1 VRSGAHSNVQDGAP
15 LPARRCRG
23 RQGARRADDR
33 QRLGSEQLVARRGP
47 KDPGCARPP
56 PVAPRALGGDEP
68 PSPSRLAE
76 ETESM
81 AAPGR
86 DPDAPADTVTTRG
99 LLDPGDLLSHF
110 DGETIDGRDVPYQQL
125 RQHRNLVLFVLSR
138 ELRTSGSSYLVA
150 LERWLF

>member
-1 VRSGAHSNVQDGAP
+1 
-15 LPARRCRG
+15 
-23 RQGARRADDR
+23 
-33 QRLGSEQLVARRGP
+33 
-47 KDPGCARPP
+47 
-56 PVAPRALGGDEP
+56 
-68 PSPSRLAE
+68 
-76 ETESM
+76 M

-138 ELRTSGSSYLVA
+138 ELRTPGSSYLVA